1 MNPDRHI
8 KGICTDYTHDGK
20 GVIKHEGLP
29 IFIPYLLI
37 GEEAEIVITNH
48 RGKYAEGR
56 VTKRITTSPQRVTPP
71 CQYYEVCGGCQLQHL
86 SYQEQLRMKKMRVAE
101 VLRRIGDYNG
111 KVDDIVPSQ
120 QPLHYRNKVQFP
132 FGKDERGN
140 LIAGLYQQ
148 GSHRIIDIDE
158 CLIENAEADQIVRLI
173 KKLCVEHNIEPY
185 EQKYRKGFMRTV
197 MVRKGIVTNQLMV
210 VLVTGKINFPEKQ
223 IFVDALVK
231 GFPNIRTIVQ
241 NINPEFTDVVLGYRE
256 HILFGDGYIEDE
268 LSGLKF
274 KIAAKSFF
282 QVNPYQTEKLY
293 AKALEVAQ
301 LTKEDVV
308 LDAYSGVGTITLLAA
323 QQAKHVTGVE
333 IVRDAVL
340 NAIENAKL
348 NEIRNVSFIEA
359 DAAPYLVERAAKGK
373 NYDVLFVDPPRNGC
387 EEPFLKSVKI
397 IKPKRFV
404 YISCDPSSLARDIKY
419 LSDTYEVKYVQPVD
433 MFSQTFHVETV
444 ALLQL
449 KTTTN

>member
-1 MNPDRHI
+1 MNPNRHI

-29 IFIPYLLI
+29 IFIPYLLM

-56 VTKRITTSPQRVTPP
+56 ITKRLTTSPQRVTPP
-71 CQYYEVCGGCQLQHL
+71 CPYYEACGGCQLQHL

-101 VLRRIGDYNG
+101 VLRRMGDYNG
-111 KVDDIVPSQ
+111 KVDDIIASEK
-120 QPLHYRNKVQFP
+120 PLQYRNKVQFP

-158 CLIENAEADQIVRLI
+158 CLIENTEADQIVRLV
-173 KKLCVEHNIEPY
+173 KKLCIDHQIEAY
-185 EQKYRKGFMRTV
+185 DQKYRKGFIRHV

-223 IFVDALVK
+223 IFVDTLTKA
-231 GFPNIRTIVQ
+231 FPNIRTIVQ

-256 HILFGDGYIEDE
+256 HILFGDGFIEDE

-282 QVNPYQTEKLY
+282 QVNPFQTEKLY
-293 AKALEVAQ
+293 GRALAIAQ
-301 LTKEDVV
+301 LTPDDVV

-323 QQAKHVTGVE
+323 KQAKHVTGVE

-348 NEIRNVSFIEA
+348 NQIRNVSFIEA
-359 DAAPYLVERAAKGK
+359 DAAPYLVERANKGK
-373 NYDVLFVDPPRNGC
+373 TYDVLFVDPPRQGC
-387 EEPFLKSVKI
+387 DGSFLSAVKT
-397 IKPKRFV
+397 IKPKKMV
-404 YISCDPSSLARDIKY
+404 YISCEPSSLARDIKI
-419 LSDTYEVKYVQPVD
+419 LSDTYDVKYVQPVD
-433 MFSQTFHVETV
+433 MFSQTYHVETV
-444 ALLQL
+444 VLLEL
-449 KTTTN
+449 KQG

>member
-1 MNPDRHI
+1 MNPNRHI

-29 IFIPYLLI
+29 IFIPYLLM

-56 VTKRITTSPQRVTPP
+56 ITKRLTTSPQRVTPP
-71 CQYYEVCGGCQLQHL
+71 CPYYEACGGCQLQHL

-101 VLRRIGDYNG
+101 VLRRMGDYNG
-111 KVDDIVPSQ
+111 KVDDIIASEK
-120 QPLHYRNKVQFP
+120 PLQYRNKVQFP

-158 CLIENAEADQIVRLI
+158 CLIENTEADQIVRLV
-173 KKLCVEHNIEPY
+173 KKLCIDHQIEAY
-185 EQKYRKGFMRTV
+185 DQKYHKGFIRHV

-210 VLVTGKINFPEKQ
+210 VLVTGKINFSEKQ
-223 IFVDALVK
+223 IFVDTLTNA
-231 GFPNIRTIVQ
+231 FPNIRTIVQ

-256 HILFGDGYIEDE
+256 HILFGDGFIEDE

-282 QVNPYQTEKLY
+282 QVNPFQTEKLY
-293 AKALEVAQ
+293 GRALAIAQ
-301 LTKEDVV
+301 LTPDDVV

-323 QQAKHVTGVE
+323 KQAKHVTGVE

-348 NEIRNVSFIEA
+348 NQIRNVSFIEA
-359 DAAPYLVERAAKGK
+359 DAAPYLVERANKGK
-373 NYDVLFVDPPRNGC
+373 TYDVLFVDPPRQGC
-387 EEPFLKSVKI
+387 DGSFLSAVKT
-397 IKPKRFV
+397 IKPKKLV
-404 YISCDPSSLARDIKY
+404 YISCEPSSLARDIKI
-419 LSDTYEVKYVQPVD
+419 LSDTYDVKYVQPVD
-433 MFSQTFHVETV
+433 MFSQTYHVETV
-444 ALLQL
+444 VLLEL
-449 KTTTN
+449 KQG

>member
-1 MNPDRHI
+1 MTSNRHI
-8 KGICTDYTHDGK
+8 KGVCIDYTHDGK

-29 IFIPYLLI
+29 IFVPYLLM
-37 GEEAEIVITNH
+37 GEEAEIIITNH
-48 RGKYAEGR
+48 RGKYAEG
-56 VTKRITTSPQRVTPP
+56 KIKNRITTSPHRVTPP
-71 CQYYEVCGGCQLQHL
+71 CPYYEACGGCQIQHL

-111 KVDDIVPSQ
+111 KVDDIIASEK
-120 QPLHYRNKVQFP
+120 PLHYRNKVQFP

-148 GSHRIIDIDE
+148 GSHRIIDIDA
-158 CLIENAEADQIVRLI
+158 CLIENAEADQIVRLV
-173 KKLCVEHNIEPY
+173 KKLCVDHGIEAY
-185 EQKYRKGFMRTV
+185 DQKYRKGFMRHV

-210 VLVTGKINFPEKQ
+210 VLVTGKINFPERQ
-223 IFVDALVK
+223 IFVDTLTKA
-231 GFPNIRTIVQ
+231 FPNIRTIVQ

-282 QVNPYQTEKLY
+282 QVNPFQTDKLY
-293 AKALEVAQ
+293 ARALAIAQ
-301 LTKEDVV
+301 LTPTDVV

-323 QQAKHVTGVE
+323 KQAKHVTGVE
-333 IVRDAVL
+333 IVKDAVM

-348 NEIRNVSFIEA
+348 NQIKNVSFIEA
-359 DAAPYLVERAAKGK
+359 DAAPYLVARAAKGK
-373 NYDVLFVDPPRNGC
+373 TYDVIFVDPPRNGC
-387 EEPFLKSVKI
+387 EEPFLKSVKVM
-397 IKPKRFV
+397 KPKRFV

-419 LSDTYEVKYVQPVD
+419 LSDTYEVTYVQPVD
-433 MFSQTFHVETV
+433 MFSQTYHVESIT
-444 ALLQL
+444 LLSL
-449 KTTTN
+449 KTS

>member
-1 MNPDRHI
+1 
-8 KGICTDYTHDGK
+8 
-20 GVIKHEGLP
+20 
-29 IFIPYLLI
+29 
-37 GEEAEIVITNH
+37 
-48 RGKYAEGR
+48 
-56 VTKRITTSPQRVTPP
+56 
-71 CQYYEVCGGCQLQHL
+71 
-86 SYQEQLRMKKMRVAE
+86 
-101 VLRRIGDYNG
+101 
-111 KVDDIVPSQ
+111 
-120 QPLHYRNKVQFP
+120 
-132 FGKDERGN
+132 
-140 LIAGLYQQ
+140 
-148 GSHRIIDIDE
+148 
-158 CLIENAEADQIVRLI
+158 LI
-173 KKLCVEHNIEPY
+173 KKLCIEHNIEPF

-231 GFPNIRTIVQ
+231 GFLNIRTIVQ
-241 NINPEFTDVVLGYRE
+241 NVNPEFTDVVLGYRE

-293 AKALEVAQ
+293 AKALEIAK

-323 QQAKHVTGVE
+323 KQAKHVTGVE

-387 EEPFLKSVKI
+387 EEPFLKSIKI
-397 IKPKRFV
+397 IKPKRMV
-404 YISCDPSSLARDIKY
+404 YISCEPSSLARDLKY
-419 LSDTYEVKYVQPVD
+419 LSDTYDVKYVQPVD
-433 MFSQTFHVETV
+433 MFSQTYHVETV
-444 ALLQL
+444 VLLSL
-449 KTTTN
+449 KNEITKNP

>member
-1 MNPDRHI
+1 
-8 KGICTDYTHDGK
+8 
-20 GVIKHEGLP
+20 
-29 IFIPYLLI
+29 
-37 GEEAEIVITNH
+37 
-48 RGKYAEGR
+48 
-56 VTKRITTSPQRVTPP
+56 
-71 CQYYEVCGGCQLQHL
+71 
-86 SYQEQLRMKKMRVAE
+86 MRVAE
-101 VLRRIGDYNG
+101 VLRRMGDYNG
-111 KVDDIVPSQ
+111 KVDDIIPSDK
-120 QPLHYRNKVQFP
+120 PLHYRNKVQFP
-132 FGKDERGN
+132 FGRDERGN

-158 CLIENAEADQIVRLI
+158 CLIENTEADQIVRLI
-173 KKLCVEHNIEPY
+173 KKLCIEHNIEAY
-185 EQKYRKGFMRTV
+185 DQKYRKGFMRHV

-223 IFVDALVK
+223 IFIDALLK
-231 GFPNIRTIVQ
+231 AFPNIRTIVQ

-256 HILFGDGYIEDE
+256 HILFGDGYIEYE

-282 QVNPYQTEKLY
+282 QVNPFQTDKLY
-293 AKALEVAQ
+293 ARALSIAN
-301 LTKEDVV
+301 LTPTDVV

-323 QQAKHVTGVE
+323 KQAKHVTGVE

-373 NYDVLFVDPPRNGC
+373 TYDVLFVDPPRNGC
-387 EEPFLKSVKI
+387 DEGFLRSVKV

-404 YISCDPSSLARDIKY
+404 YISCEPSSLARDIKY

-433 MFSQTFHVETV
+433 MFSQTYHVESIV
-444 ALLQL
+444 LLSL
-449 KTTTN
+449 KTA

>member
-1 MNPDRHI
+1 
-8 KGICTDYTHDGK
+8 
-20 GVIKHEGLP
+20 
-29 IFIPYLLI
+29 
-37 GEEAEIVITNH
+37 NH

-56 VTKRITTSPQRVTPP
+56 ITKRLTTSPQRVTPP
-71 CQYYEVCGGCQLQHL
+71 CPYYEACGGCQLQHL

-101 VLRRIGDYNG
+101 VLRRMGDYNG
-111 KVDDIVPSQ
+111 KVDDIIASEK
-120 QPLHYRNKVQFP
+120 PLQYRNKVQFP

-158 CLIENAEADQIVRLI
+158 CLIENTEADQIVRLV
-173 KKLCVEHNIEPY
+173 KKLCIEHQIEAY
-185 EQKYRKGFMRTV
+185 DQKYRKGFIRHV

-210 VLVTGKINFPEKQ
+210 VLVTGKINFPEKKT
-223 IFVDALVK
+223 FVDTLTKA
-231 GFPNIRTIVQ
+231 FPHIRTIVQ

-256 HILFGDGYIEDE
+256 HILFGDGFIEDE

-282 QVNPYQTEKLY
+282 QVNPFQSEKLY
-293 AKALEVAQ
+293 GRALAIAQ
-301 LTKEDVV
+301 LTPNDVV

-323 QQAKHVTGVE
+323 KQAKHVTGVE

-348 NEIRNVSFIEA
+348 NQIRNVSFIEA
-359 DAAPYLVERAAKGK
+359 DAAPYLVERANKGK
-373 NYDVLFVDPPRNGC
+373 TYDVLFVDPPRQGC
-387 EEPFLKSVKI
+387 DGSFLNAVKT
-397 IKPKRFV
+397 IKPKKMV
-404 YISCDPSSLARDIKY
+404 YISCEPSSLARDIKI

-433 MFSQTFHVETV
+433 MFSQTYHVETV
-444 ALLQL
+444 VLLEL
-449 KTTTN
+449 KKG